1 MFSLLDITLIRGYK
15 MEQIRKKSLAEKRKK
30 EQVIPEMERYITDL
44 ELRDIEKDLAIT
56 DLELAILELQTKGE

>member
-1 MFSLLDITLIRGYK
+1 

-30 EQVIPEMERYITDL
+30 EQIIPEMERYITDL

>member
-1 MFSLLDITLIRGYK
+1 

-30 EQVIPEMERYITDL
+30 ERVAPEMERYITDL

-56 DLELAILELQTKGE
+56 DLELAILELQAKGE